1 MKNDDLFFGSNERSD
16 GGRWK
21 VKDDL
26 IKQWN
31 VTFNK
36 VFLFLVESSKSFLY
50 LTRSLF
56 FF

>member
-1 MKNDDLFFGSNERSD
+1 MTKNDDLFFGSNERSD

-50 LTRSLF
+50 LTLF